1 MAGVFIFAL
10 FSLIGYMNDY
20 ARLYLYGFL
29 YGLGYVVSTTLHDI
43 TGNLFYWPMALVGLV
58 VALNGLVLFVR
69 FLREYPLPP
78 DPVLEVSE

>member
-29 YGLGYVVSTTLHDI
+29 YGLGYLISTTLQDI
-43 TGNLFYWPMALVGLV
+43 TGNPFYWPMALVGLV
-58 VALNGLVLFVR
+58 VALIGLILFVR
-69 FLREYPLPP
+69 FLREYPLPQE
-78 DPVLEVSE
+78 PVLEVNG